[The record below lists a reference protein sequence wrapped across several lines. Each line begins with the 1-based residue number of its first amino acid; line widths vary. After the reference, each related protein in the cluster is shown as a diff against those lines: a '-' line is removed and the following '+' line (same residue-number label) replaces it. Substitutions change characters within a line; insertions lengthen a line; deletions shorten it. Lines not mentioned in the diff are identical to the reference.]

1 MDAGTG
7 SLLLTANV
15 AHMWRGCYGSDGFRC
30 GKTYSRDFRLLLLLL
45 PLQVTPTLSL
55 SLSPSLSLSLVLA
68 CLLAKG
74 FRVLGDPWPE
84 GLPPM
89 ARGGRSARP
98 LFGEERSAPPSA
110 SVYPPEARSLSL
122 SLPPSA
128 HIDSRKHGLS

>member
-55 SLSPSLSLSLVLA
+55 SLSLSLSCD

-122 SLPPSA
+122 SLSLPL
-128 HIDSRKHGLS
+128 HT

>member
-55 SLSPSLSLSLVLA
+55 SLSLSLSCA
-68 CLLAKG
+68 CLLRG
-74 FRVLGDPWPE
+74 LGSSGTLGPK
-84 GLPPM
+84 
-89 ARGGRSARP
+89 A
-98 LFGEERSAPPSA
+98 
-110 SVYPPEARSLSL
+110 YPPWLAAVGQLGPYSGRKEVLLRVPVFTRPKLSLSL